1 MRSDLCMVTR
11 EALAVG
17 EGFAFEIP
25 FCPHTLARWLFCTLF
40 WRTQIECTHGKVNR
54 KV

>member
-25 FCPHTLARWLFCTLF
+25 FCPHTLARWLFCTCF
-40 WRTQIECTHGKVNR
+40 GGKRLSVHMEVNR